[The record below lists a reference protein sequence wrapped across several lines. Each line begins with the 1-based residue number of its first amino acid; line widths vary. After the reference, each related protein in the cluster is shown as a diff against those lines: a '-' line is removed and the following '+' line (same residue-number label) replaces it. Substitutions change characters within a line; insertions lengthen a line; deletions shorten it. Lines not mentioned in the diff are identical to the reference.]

1 MKDIDPVMKQTFLRD
16 YSDYMAVIK
25 AMEMEQ
31 LDITIGIEQC
41 TSLITDIIDDMFI
54 MDQAAHDLFITE
66 RNRISEATKQAKEER
81 RQRIKDPRDSMDD
94 RNVKRLILTQYDLP
108 KHREFLKIIKSI
120 AYDRGWFR

>member
-1 MKDIDPVMKQTFLRD
+1 MKQTFLKD
-16 YSDYMAVIK
+16 YNDYLVVIK

-41 TSLITDIIDDMFI
+41 TSLIDDIIDDMFI
-54 MDQAAHDLFITE
+54 MDQAAHDLFIEKRNEISE
-66 RNRISEATKQAKEER
+66 RNKIDKEER

-108 KHREFLKIIKSI
+108 KHKKLLKIIKSI
-120 AYDRGWFR
+120 SYQQGWFR